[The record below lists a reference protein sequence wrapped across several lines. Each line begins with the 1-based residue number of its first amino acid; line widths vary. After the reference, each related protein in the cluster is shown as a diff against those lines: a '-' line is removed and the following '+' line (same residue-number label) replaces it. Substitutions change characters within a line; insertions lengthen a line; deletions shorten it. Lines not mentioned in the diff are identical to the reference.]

1 MELTSETVDRMRSL
15 AARCFMSEKGKSLG
29 DFNVYI
35 ILIST
40 NTSAPAPPL
49 YGGAVYGHTWRVM

>member
-1 MELTSETVDRMRSL
+1 
-15 AARCFMSEKGKSLG
+15 MSEKGKSLG